1 MPDTNKTSAISP
13 KKISEIIQE
22 FKDNYPE
29 EARLSVALLQMA
41 DTMVREKNEEVSAV
55 VGPFTITVTLAPSS
69 AAIAEISKYKH

>member
-29 EARLSVALLQMA
+29 EVRLSAALLQMA
-41 DTMVREKNEEVSAV
+41 DTMVHEKNAEVSAD

-69 AAIAEISKYKH
+69 AAIGEISKTKH